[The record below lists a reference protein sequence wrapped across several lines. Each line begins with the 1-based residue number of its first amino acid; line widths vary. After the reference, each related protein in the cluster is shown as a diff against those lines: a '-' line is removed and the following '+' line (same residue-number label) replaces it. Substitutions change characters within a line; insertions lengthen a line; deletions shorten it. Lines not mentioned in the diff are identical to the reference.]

1 MCHAK
6 VALTYGLAACC
17 LHPRRNPPRE
27 SAFQQ
32 LLAEVCP
39 APPVVSQEIE
49 DHLGRIRT
57 VLGDLCSG
65 ISNHDVLFSREAS
78 FTSAAEQVASA
89 MRDTEKARAIELRNR
104 LRFQPV
110 FRSGGLSGVVASDA
124 SDMERRIL
132 DELRSKLQVDLLQQL
147 ADAGIRRA
155 GAILADPA
163 FKAELAAAAA
173 ADAMPA
179 AAPPPRAT
187 TQARGGVAVPAST
200 RAAGAAAAGVA
211 AAIAAAGGAAAA
223 AAAGAG
229 VGGAGGGAGAGRGG
243 CGGGAGCTCGSGARG
258 GNSQPQRVATTQPPP
273 AVTPAPAPAATTPA
287 PTPAPASGAAATV
300 CATHAEQVQA
310 AGYTC
315 THCRCMLPVAQ
326 QVEYNELIA
335 KGGALAAQLN
345 TTAAGTE
352 EHSSVVRRCL
362 HAFLRAL
369 EVCNDD
375 PVVHK
380 NAQVLRGM
388 LA

>member
-1 MCHAK
+1 M
-6 VALTYGLAACC
+6 VLLPAACT
-17 LHPRRNPPRE
+17 LAIPPRE

-345 TTAAGTE
+345 TSAAGTE

-362 HAFLRAL
+362 HAYLRAL